1 MYGIDKPICDPYG
14 LIGALSFDMCGSNE
28 RCVLFV
34 LLLSVCLSWTR
45 LGGVTGPVIC
55 GFMGGIK
62 SQGKVRML
70 APLLCF

>member
-1 MYGIDKPICDPYG
+1 MYGIDKPICDPCG

-55 GFMGGIK
+55 SRVK